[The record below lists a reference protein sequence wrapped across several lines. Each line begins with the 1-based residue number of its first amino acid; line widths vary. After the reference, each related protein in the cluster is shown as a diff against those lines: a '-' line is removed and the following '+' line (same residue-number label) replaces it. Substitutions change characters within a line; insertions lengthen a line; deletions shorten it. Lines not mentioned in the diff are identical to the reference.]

1 MVFFCKWCCLR
12 DCAVT
17 AVACLDC
24 TSHCRWRSF
33 VSLMLRDPLIPTSA
47 LFIPSA
53 GNEKCLTSCAR
64 ANISQER
71 STCVECLG
79 QHKTSYELLCVV
91 SIRQKPWRKS
101 EKKCHG
107 CPETKIK
114 HTHTSTCQAAGR
126 KNSLSWLFVKHTVG
140 PPLDWQA
147 YLLCRGLSCESQEW
161 KLVFGSGLTEGESA
175 GKCLFG
181 MSSAAI

>member
-79 QHKTSYELLCVV
+79 QRKTSYELLCVV

-101 EKKCHG
+101 EKNATDALRLKLN
-107 CPETKIK
+107 T
-114 HTHTSTCQAAGR
+114 HTHPRVKQQGEKTASHDCLWNTLSARRLIDRLISYAGA
-126 KNSLSWLFVKHTVG
+126 SLANHRSGNLFLAQG
-140 PPLDWQA
+140 
-147 YLLCRGLSCESQEW
+147 
-161 KLVFGSGLTEGESA
+161 
-175 GKCLFG
+175 
-181 MSSAAI
+181 